1 MKKSYSVII
10 LSFIFVAFACDTP
23 APEAP
28 KGQQETLV
36 ERPSK
41 EASAT
46 TKSDSYVHEHAVVHD
61 AGPLKKVK
69 PVTKKSIKT
78 TTPPKNFSV
87 YDIPKQR
94 PSQEKGCKEKA
105 DFSEI
110 VYQKA
115 LAVAQKKSC
124 QKTSDCMLVRN
135 TTNCVMKS
143 SCNIESYEGVYKTH
157 AKRLIDLR
165 GRLYNEVCPGCK
177 KWTEKCR
184 RPPMTARCTQ
194 RSCEAVIDYGT
205 FGSRLKI
212 GKTQPAN
219 AAMRKT
225 FVRRTQR
232 LQHCGN
238 SLGLAGHFT
247 GGTFQYEFTLNDEG
261 DVTTFK
267 TLKGEK
273 YKKVNDCLVKI
284 LKPYRYPKP
293 QDGENQ
299 FRQAF
304 SFRPK

>member
-36 ERPSK
+36 ERPRK

-46 TKSDSYVHEHAVVHD
+46 TKSDSYVHEHAGVHD

-87 YDIPKQR
+87 YNIPKQR

-124 QKTSDCMLVRN
+124 QQNSDCILIRN

-143 SCNIESYEGVYKTH
+143 SCNLESYEGVYKTH
-157 AKRLIDLR
+157 AKRLIGLR
-165 GRLYNEVCPGCK
+165 ARLYNEVCPGCK
-177 KWTEKCR
+177 KWAEKCR
-184 RPPMTARCTQ
+184 KPPMTARCIQ
-194 RSCEAVIDYGT
+194 RSCEVVSEHSSIAL
-205 FGSRLKI
+205 RLSI
-212 GKTQPAN
+212 GKVQPAN
-219 AAMRKT
+219 AEIQKT
-225 FVRRTQR
+225 FSRR
-232 LQHCGN
+232 
-238 SLGLAGHFT
+238 
-247 GGTFQYEFTLNDEG
+247 
-261 DVTTFK
+261 
-267 TLKGEK
+267 
-273 YKKVNDCLVKI
+273 
-284 LKPYRYPKP
+284 
-293 QDGENQ
+293 
-299 FRQAF
+299 
-304 SFRPK
+304 